1 MPPRR
6 FLFWSPLLA
15 ICAVLCFGGLAPL
28 QRAGAANVP
37 AVTLSP
43 ASGPPGTRVT
53 AIGTFGAETGL
64 MPGCDVFQVRWEWRT
79 VVATAAVQPTGP
91 AGTAAE
97 AAFHVSFVAPP
108 SQPGTFVVAF
118 TPIPA
123 GSAEPDAEQCPGVE
137 ATFTVSGDAPS
148 PTATTIR
155 PRTITVSVDRGEG
168 GGYFI
173 GEQVGICVIWDDT
186 GVSPDN
192 VAAFL
197 ITPLSVRVTETGS
210 GAVMFNSTAAPRAQR
225 CFTHTATFPIGQRTI
240 QADLAPEGAGAAAT
254 ATTRFSV
261 STNAATSPVR
271 MLGRGCSNVTPS
283 VTESVTAFTA
293 RISPQGALISMWEFR
308 GNDRA
313 FAGWF
318 ALPGAP
324 ADLTTVTRLKPVY
337 VCLRGPATLMQPPA

>member
-6 FLFWSPLLA
+6 FRFWSPLIA
-15 ICAVLCFGGLAPL
+15 ICAVLYFGSLAPL
-28 QRAGAANVP
+28 HRAGAASAP

-53 AIGTFGAETGL
+53 AIGTFGSETGR

-91 AGTAAE
+91 VGTTAE
-97 AAFHVSFVAPP
+97 AAFHVAFVVP
-108 SQPGTFVVAF
+108 SSQSGAYVVAF
-118 TPIPA
+118 TPVPA

-137 ATFTVSGDAPS
+137 AVFTVAGDAAS
-148 PTATTIR
+148 PMVATNR
-155 PRTITVSVDRGEG
+155 PRSITVSVDRGEG
-168 GGYFI
+168 GAYFI

-192 VAAFL
+192 LAAFL

-210 GAVMFNSTAAPRAQR
+210 GAVMFNGMAVPRAQR
-225 CFTHTATFPIGQRTI
+225 CFTHAATFPIGQRMI
-240 QADLAPEGAGAAAT
+240 QADLASEGAGTGATAAT
-254 ATTRFSV
+254 RFTV
-261 STNAATSPVR
+261 STNAAASPVR

-308 GNDRA
+308 GNDRS